1 MISSAF
7 AINTFNEEKDPITQ
21 AYGKKPSQEQILEL
35 AKSKGYT
42 YQRKSKGQSQ
52 GKKVPSKGINLL

>member
-21 AYGKKPSQEQILEL
+21 AYGEKPSQEKILEL
-35 AKSKGYT
+35 PKSKGYT
-42 YQRKSKGQSQ
+42 RKVKIRTRINRFL
-52 GKKVPSKGINLL
+52 PKGISLD